1 MTKTE
6 RITKLMELLQASID
20 GKEIEQCD
28 CGHWYSSK
36 VEFANVQ
43 TVHQFRVKPNVVTKK
58 YRVGLFT
65 PVQGLSA
72 LIVCGDDVSANDAEG
87 YHGFIRWLTPWTE
100 YTVEQ

>member
-1 MTKTE
+1 MTLEE
-6 RITKLMELLQASID
+6 RIEKIMQLCQAVKD
-20 GKEIEQCD
+20 GKSIVQYD
-28 CGHWYSSK
+28 CGY
-36 VEFANVQ
+36 EYAANITDVSIANI
-43 TVHQFRVKPNVVTKK
+43 HQFRVKPNVVTKK

-87 YHGFIRWLTPWTE
+87 YHRFIRWLTPWVE